1 MVRRWRLI
9 GYFPILYN
17 PGSAIRACH
26 ERGQRSEHDSHQ
38 RHMHLFST
46 CKRHWGGL
54 GGAAK
59 RTCVTLMSSTTL
71 SGIRPITSRLTTTNP
86 LSGTRNSEATD
97 ERMSSGT

>member
-1 MVRRWRLI
+1 MTHTSGRHRAVCSES
-9 GYFPILYN
+9 GVHMH
-17 PGSAIRACH
+17 RAC
-26 ERGQRSEHDSHQ
+26 
-38 RHMHLFST
+38 LFST